1 LKTDIPL
8 KRLTA
13 LRGADLLPLL
23 GLPAA
28 ALLRVESRELPA
40 SATRLDT
47 VLRVRSPQGQ
57 NYLHILEWQGYPDRT
72 VLWRLAGYRAWFGQQ
87 EPGTAVVGTVVYLR
101 PEADAGD
108 TIAPTIDGQVVQP
121 WGVGRIALWEQDGQ
135 AALASGSLGL
145 VVLSPLMRDADVAL
159 VETAASLVL
168 TQAPPTQ
175 QGDLLSILGVFAEP
189 FVDAKRF
196 TDLVGRER
204 LMSSDLFDYLMK
216 DREAELRSGYEAKLH
231 QQEVRLQEQEAQFR
245 EALQQTLEDLVLV
258 RFPSAPLTLAR
269 DIRQIHDP
277 AALRRLMV
285 AVQQVPDLAAAATLL
300 HEAAQ
305 GEGAPAAG

>member
-1 LKTDIPL
+1 MKTDIPL

-28 ALLRVESRELPA
+28 ALLQVESRELPA

-72 VLWRLAGYRAWFGQQ
+72 VLWRLASYRAWFGQQ

-121 WGVGRIALWEQDGQ
+121 WGVGRIALWEQDAQ

-175 QGDLLSILGVFAEP
+175 QGDLLSILGC
-189 FVDAKRF
+189 
-196 TDLVGRER
+196 
-204 LMSSDLFDYLMK
+204 
-216 DREAELRSGYEAKLH
+216 
-231 QQEVRLQEQEAQFR
+231 
-245 EALQQTLEDLVLV
+245 
-258 RFPSAPLTLAR
+258 
-269 DIRQIHDP
+269 
-277 AALRRLMV
+277 
-285 AVQQVPDLAAAATLL
+285 LL
-300 HEAAQ
+300 SR
-305 GEGAPAAG
+305 

>member
-1 LKTDIPL
+1 
-8 KRLTA
+8 
-13 LRGADLLPLL
+13 
-23 GLPAA
+23 
-28 ALLRVESRELPA
+28 
-40 SATRLDT
+40 
-47 VLRVRSPQGQ
+47 
-57 NYLHILEWQGYPDRT
+57 
-72 VLWRLAGYRAWFGQQ
+72 
-87 EPGTAVVGTVVYLR
+87 VGTVVYLR

-145 VVLSPLMRDADVAL
+145 VVLSPLMRHADVAL

-189 FVDAKRF
+189 LVDAKRF

-231 QQEVRLQEQEAQFR
+231 QQEAQFR
-245 EALQQTLEDLVLV
+245 EALHQQEAHFREQQEARLREALHQQEAHFREQQEVRLREVLQQTLEDLVLV

-285 AVQQVPDLAAAATLL
+285 AVQQVPDLIAAEALL